1 MKYSTA
7 YVIFFMATFALCLPL
22 IAQNADFMHLKFYAE
37 DGNADAQLKFG
48 QAYASGIDVPKD
60 ATESV
65 KWYTKSA
72 EQGNAEAQFH
82 LGEAFLNGE
91 GVEKDAIDAYAYLNL
106 AAITLEKA
114 RASRS
119 GLELEMTK
127 EQIAAGQRKSKELK
141 ERIRQLADEER
152 LRKAAEEQE
161 RLRKAAEEQ
170 ERLRK
175 AAEEQER
182 LRKAAEEQ
190 ERLRKAA
197 EEQERLRKAAEEQER
212 LRKAAE
218 KQERLRKAAEEQERL
233 RKAAEEQER
242 LRKAAEEEKKRKEV
256 EEESKRKEV
265 NEKERPRKIAEE
277 VRIRKVTENDEPLR
291 IRMAAEQG
299 NASAQCELGDCYSIG
314 KGVAKDEVEAVKWY
328 LKAAEQGSIRAHSI
342 LGYCYANGKGV
353 AKDEVEAYARYC
365 LAGNISGIN
374 RLKEKFTW
382 YQLAKGQKR
391 TKELQSQIARSKG
404 E

>member
-1 MKYSTA
+1 MKHFTA
-7 YVIFFMATFALCLPL
+7 YVVFFMATFALCLPL
-22 IAQNADFMHLKFYAE
+22 IAQNTDYFIHLKYNAE
-37 DGNADAQLKFG
+37 NGNADAQLKFG

-106 AAITLEKA
+106 AGITLEKA

-141 ERIRQLADEER
+141 ERIRQLADE
-152 LRKAAEEQE
+152 
-161 RLRKAAEEQ
+161 
-170 ERLRK
+170 
-175 AAEEQER
+175 
-182 LRKAAEEQ
+182 
-190 ERLRKAA
+190 
-197 EEQERLRKAAEEQER
+197 
-212 LRKAAE
+212 
-218 KQERLRKAAEEQERL
+218 ERL

-342 LGYCYANGKGV
+342 LGYCYGNGKGV

>member
-1 MKYSTA
+1 MKHFTA
-7 YVIFFMATFALCLPL
+7 YVVFFMATFALCLPL
-22 IAQNADFMHLKFYAE
+22 IAQNTDYFIHLKYNAE
-37 DGNADAQLKFG
+37 NGNADAQLKFG

-106 AAITLEKA
+106 AGITLEKA

-141 ERIRQLADEER
+141 ERIRQLADE
-152 LRKAAEEQE
+152 
-161 RLRKAAEEQ
+161 
-170 ERLRK
+170 
-175 AAEEQER
+175 
-182 LRKAAEEQ
+182 
-190 ERLRKAA
+190 
-197 EEQERLRKAAEEQER
+197 
-212 LRKAAE
+212 
-218 KQERLRKAAEEQERL
+218 ERLRKAAEEQERL

>member
-1 MKYSTA
+1 MKLFTA
-7 YVIFFMATFALCLPL
+7 YVVFFMATFALCLPL
-22 IAQNADFMHLKFYAE
+22 IAQNTDYFIHLKYNAE
-37 DGNADAQLKFG
+37 NGNADAQLKFG

-106 AAITLEKA
+106 AGITLEKA

-141 ERIRQLADEER
+141 ERLLKKAEEERLHNEAQEERKHKIAEEER
-152 LRKAAEEQE
+152 LREEAEKDN
-161 RLRKAAEEQ
+161 LRKV
-170 ERLRK
+170 
-175 AAEEQER
+175 
-182 LRKAAEEQ
+182 
-190 ERLRKAA
+190 
-197 EEQERLRKAAEEQER
+197 
-212 LRKAAE
+212 
-218 KQERLRKAAEEQERL
+218 
-233 RKAAEEQER
+233 
-242 LRKAAEEEKKRKEV
+242 AEEESKRKEA

-265 NEKERPRKIAEE
+265 NEKERLRKEAEE
-277 VRIRKVTENDEPLR
+277 ESKRKEVNEKERLHKLAEEERLR
-291 IRMAAEQG
+291 EEAGKESLRKEAEQG
-299 NASAQCELGDCYSIG
+299 NAEAQYVLGEWYANG

-328 LKAAEQGSIRAHSI
+328 RKAAEQGYAKAQYV
-342 LGYCYANGKGV
+342 LGNCYANGKGV
-353 AKDEVEAYARYC
+353 AKDEVEAYAWYY
-365 LAGNISGIN
+365 LTGNIFGMN

>member
-1 MKYSTA
+1 MKHFTA
-7 YVIFFMATFALCLPL
+7 YVVFFMATFALCLPL
-22 IAQNADFMHLKFYAE
+22 IAQNTDYFINLKYNAE
-37 DGNADAQLKFG
+37 NGNADAQLKFG

-106 AAITLEKA
+106 AGITLEKA

-170 ERLRK
+170 ERLRM
-175 AAEEQER
+175 AAEE
-182 LRKAAEEQ
+182 
-190 ERLRKAA
+190 
-197 EEQERLRKAAEEQER
+197 
-212 LRKAAE
+212 
-218 KQERLRKAAEEQERL
+218 QERLRKAAEEQERL

-328 LKAAEQGSIRAHSI
+328 LKAAEQGSVRAHSI